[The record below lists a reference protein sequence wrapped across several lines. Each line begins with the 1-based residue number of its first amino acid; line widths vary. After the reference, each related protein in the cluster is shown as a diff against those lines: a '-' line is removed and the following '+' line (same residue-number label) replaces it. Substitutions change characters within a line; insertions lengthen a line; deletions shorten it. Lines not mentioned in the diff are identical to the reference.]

1 MTINK
6 IPHFDIFSFGPNLA
20 KSAIGF
26 DSILQKIQAVADDF
40 PKIPIY
46 PPYNIRKV
54 DENKYVIEI
63 AVAGF
68 AKQDIEIEMQ
78 DGTLTIKGQTDA
90 VETPEEYI
98 FKGIADRAF
107 TRKFTLADSVE
118 VKNADMIN
126 GLLKIWI
133 ERFIPEEKKS
143 KKINIGDK

>member
-6 IPHFDIFSFGPNLA
+6 IPHFDIFSFGSNLA

-40 PKIPIY
+40 PKIPTY